1 MVDLQGDH
9 SLFRQLWGTLK
20 GRTFRQ
26 VIWGVLFFLAAA
38 LVVGSNF
45 LSGGFSFKEGQVCPT
60 NIYATRTIVYVDEE
74 ETERLRNEA
83 ANRVEK
89 SYQEDADALQRQH
102 GLVNNTFDKIRELR
116 DAELPPEDKL
126 KQLRSFLTQEIGIS
140 VSDLDEI
147 SDNALTAMLAASDQ
161 ELGNAQSLSR
171 NLIQEE
177 LRYGLKADGLN
188 SARDNLAYK
197 VTISDIPDQ
206 WEPVV
211 STVLVHILEPNLI
224 FDNETYERR
233 IQQARAEVP
242 EVVRTYQAGQVIVRE
257 GDIITKVDLAVLRQL
272 GLMQGRALGTRLI
285 GVLLFVLVL
294 GGLILFYLA
303 RFRRDILKSDQHLTL
318 YGLVFTLTILVAK
331 AVSVINISPQAE
343 IGSLVGYLL
352 PVAGGAVL
360 ITVLFDRGLAVFT
373 SFLFSIIVGMI
384 TDGQFSFALVA
395 FAGCMA
401 GIFGIGAF
409 ATRSDLLRGG
419 LFYISLANMG
429 MILILGLLNETAPG
443 LVLAGMGMGLLNGI
457 TSSILA
463 LGLLPYLESAFG
475 ITSTVRLLELS
486 NPSQPLLKRLLLEAP
501 GTYHHSILVGNLAE
515 AAAEAVNADPLLVR
529 VGSYYHD
536 IGKLKRP
543 FFFIENQISRENPHD
558 KIAPSLSTLII
569 TSHVKD
575 GLELAREHKLPPDIQ
590 GIIEQHHGTSLVAY
604 FYQKAL
610 ESDRPELVTEEEF
623 RYDSVKPQ
631 TREAALVMLA
641 DSVEA
646 AIRSLQKPTP
656 GRLEGLTRKI
666 IKDKLHDGQLEECD
680 LTFKD
685 LNKIA
690 SAFVRVLGG
699 IFHSRIE
706 YPEAAL
712 ITELERRKS
721 RGAVANQ

>member
-140 VSDLDEI
+140 VSDLDDI

-211 STVLVHILEPNLI
+211 STVLVHILEPNQI

>member
-140 VSDLDEI
+140 VSDLDDI

-343 IGSLVGYLL
+343 IGSLVICY
-352 PVAGGAVL
+352 
-360 ITVLFDRGLAVFT
+360 
-373 SFLFSIIVGMI
+373 
-384 TDGQFSFALVA
+384 
-395 FAGCMA
+395 
-401 GIFGIGAF
+401 
-409 ATRSDLLRGG
+409 
-419 LFYISLANMG
+419 
-429 MILILGLLNETAPG
+429 
-443 LVLAGMGMGLLNGI
+443 
-457 TSSILA
+457 
-463 LGLLPYLESAFG
+463 
-475 ITSTVRLLELS
+475 RL
-486 NPSQPLLKRLLLEAP
+486 
-501 GTYHHSILVGNLAE
+501 
-515 AAAEAVNADPLLVR
+515 
-529 VGSYYHD
+529 
-536 IGKLKRP
+536 
-543 FFFIENQISRENPHD
+543 
-558 KIAPSLSTLII
+558 
-569 TSHVKD
+569 
-575 GLELAREHKLPPDIQ
+575 
-590 GIIEQHHGTSLVAY
+590 
-604 FYQKAL
+604 
-610 ESDRPELVTEEEF
+610 PEL
-623 RYDSVKPQ
+623 Y
-631 TREAALVMLA
+631 
-641 DSVEA
+641 
-646 AIRSLQKPTP
+646 
-656 GRLEGLTRKI
+656 
-666 IKDKLHDGQLEECD
+666 
-680 LTFKD
+680 
-685 LNKIA
+685 
-690 SAFVRVLGG
+690 
-699 IFHSRIE
+699 
-706 YPEAAL
+706 
-712 ITELERRKS
+712 
-721 RGAVANQ
+721 